1 MTSLL
6 MGPLLGL
13 EAETQYSICF
23 LAGPGCKGASIRIN
37 GTLLPASKQ
46 ADTPRGG
53 LWRASWTASP
63 AAEGAAV
70 EYRILLD
77 GEPARDL
84 AGDDHWQFYLPG
96 LAEPVRIGYASCN
109 GFSDF
114 KLLTSTPQPY
124 VMWGRLATEHAAHP
138 FSLLLMGGGSGL
150 CRLPLD
156 HGSQPQGLERA
167 GQDGEGQTQGDPHH
181 GGAARSLLLRS
192 LLQAVEPARGG
203 PPAGPGA
210 KRHDVG

>member
-53 LWRASWTASP
+53 LWRASWTAGT
-63 AAEGAAV
+63 AAEGTSV

-84 AGDDHWQFYLPG
+84 AGDDHWQFHLPG
-96 LAEPVRIGYASCN
+96 SAEQVRIGYASCN

-124 VMWGRLATEHAAHP
+124 VMWGRLAAEHAAHP
-138 FSLLLMGGGSGL
+138 FSLLLMGGIRSMPTLSGP
-150 CRLPLD
+150 RFPASRP
-156 HGSQPQGLERA
+156 GTSWTGRRRSN
-167 GQDGEGQTQGDPHH
+167 
-181 GGAARSLLLRS
+181 ARRPAPWRS
-192 LLQAVEPARGG
+192 SSIASIAIFTASSG
-203 PPAGPGA
+203 AGPRWPACWPGCQA
-210 KRHDVG
+210 P